1 MFYTLCH
8 LHLQQ
13 TTAKQQFHKKCRRHK
28 NRFFC
33 CFSSQWFVLLLLL
46 QFFWRKL
53 EQFLWFHLLLAS
65 DDLDFFLF
73 CGTTWNDTFR
83 QFSELLR
90 NYGRQ
95 QLPFQGRWVSP
106 LETPE
111 QRKIWF
117 GFKLFYVSLSLS
129 LFDSALLRLFALPEI
144 KSTLRHIMLLNLF
157 SLPAPRDILKRDLC
171 PGSCWFLCM
180 MFIEKEKLFCCRLNV
195 QRLRSHADIRS
206 WEIIHFPL
214 ESNVEHTRAPYNF
227 VSAAWKIRLSSLSQ
241 SLDRWNMQSS
251 LNSLRNWFKSCNLR
265 TACLPAPFLHNPRWF
280 VCKKSKGKQSTL
292 KKGFQEVLA
301 GNNNRLETRR
311 NNLAKGEKIL
321 ENRID
326 SGEIQFGGKHLEC
339 LLDLLRVTLLI
350 CFKFPSIYFPCLHFE
365 ENSICGS
372 DKTFSATK
380 RMKMFRVFNN
390 SIWACFT
397 SNWLMARLSSRN
409 VERSM
414 LRSHITNVCPKTY
427 NY

>member
-1 MFYTLCH
+1 MKWYISAVQWIVAKLRQTAVSLPGQMSFASRDARATQNLIW
-8 LHLQQ
+8 LQ
-13 TTAKQQFHKKCRRHK
+13 
-28 NRFFC
+28 
-33 CFSSQWFVLLLLL
+33 
-46 QFFWRKL
+46 
-53 EQFLWFHLLLAS
+53 
-65 DDLDFFLF
+65 
-73 CGTTWNDTFR
+73 
-83 QFSELLR
+83 
-90 NYGRQ
+90 
-95 QLPFQGRWVSP
+95 
-106 LETPE
+106 
-111 QRKIWF
+111 II
-117 GFKLFYVSLSLS
+117 YVSLSLS

-157 SLPAPRDILKRDLC
+157 SLSAPRDNLKRDLC
-171 PGSCWFLCM
+171 PGLCWFLCM

-227 VSAAWKIRLSSLSQ
+227 VSAAWKIRLSSLSR
-241 SLDRWNMQSS
+241 SFDRWNMQSS

-380 RMKMFRVFNN
+380 RIKMFRVFNN
-390 SIWACFT
+390 SICSVFHLELTYGPLEFEECWAKHVAKPYHEC
-397 SNWLMARLSSRN
+397 MPED
-409 VERSM
+409 V
-414 LRSHITNVCPKTY
+414 
-427 NY
+427 